1 MVVLHEARYNSPIS
15 ASVGRLSGRGN
26 VVPSFRTGL
35 IYRTGT
41 PDFRPRLMN
50 AAAAR
55 LDRRRFVAVL
65 MSVVPSALFS
75 VAGPVTAQNAFELA
89 LVLLH
94 YCFTPS
100 SHVSMLDQSILH
112 ARAVF
117 YETERVRN
125 LGS

>member
-15 ASVGRLSGRGN
+15 ASVGLLSGRGN

-55 LDRRRFVAVL
+55 LDRRKFVAVL

-75 VAGPVTAQNAFELA
+75 VAGPVTAQMLSNA
-89 LVLLH
+89 
-94 YCFTPS
+94 
-100 SHVSMLDQSILH
+100 
-112 ARAVF
+112 R
-117 YETERVRN
+117 
-125 LGS
+125 

>member
-15 ASVGRLSGRGN
+15 ASVGLLSGRGN

-41 PDFRPRLMN
+41 PDLRPRLMN

-55 LDRRRFVAVL
+55 LDRRRLVAVL
-65 MSVVPSALFS
+65 MSVVPQRTLQCGRSRDGA
-75 VAGPVTAQNAFELA
+75 NAFERA

-94 YCFTPS
+94 YCFTQS